1 MYLMLVSMKLTL
13 MSSVVISSS
22 LGQVAL
28 GLGEIN

>member
-13 MSSVVISSS
+13 MSSVVISSA